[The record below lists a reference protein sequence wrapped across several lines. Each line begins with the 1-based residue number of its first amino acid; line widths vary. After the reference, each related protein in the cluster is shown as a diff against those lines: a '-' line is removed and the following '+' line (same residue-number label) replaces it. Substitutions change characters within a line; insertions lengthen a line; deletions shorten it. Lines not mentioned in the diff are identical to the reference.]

1 MTTPILQVIPW
12 NGSGLELSP
21 EIAVQVGIPPDFF
34 TSSGEIIYGM
44 DNTFAID
51 IKFKSSVP
59 GFVVQEIKKQIYDD
73 DNKTIV
79 EEAHYWEIFY
89 ISPNQKR
96 VNPDGSVYY
105 LSENA
110 DSFKYGTQKD
120 DALIKKGYYIQT
132 GDSEFYPYDN
142 SDGSVQFRNGIML
155 SSPQLVNF
163 FGDSVEF
170 ENPNTLANGLPYS
183 STKINVSGL
192 SISGPILTRLVGAT
206 WNHHEDKDIELEEK
220 FYYSDVPE
228 DAPNKYWQLTRLD
241 FQKDISESDRIAL
254 ANKLRK
260 YVYKNDKLFIKSKAK
275 IDITLADELLDYL
288 TTAQF
293 GEENNDKGGN
303 KKYKKGTNKKNTKK
317 SKKKYK
323 RAKSRKKM
331 V

>member
-21 EIAVQVGIPPDFF
+21 EIAVKVGIPPDFF

-120 DALIKKGYYIQT
+120 DALIQKGYYRV
-132 GDSEFYPYDN
+132 
-142 SDGSVQFRNGIML
+142 SV
-155 SSPQLVNF
+155 PHPWV
-163 FGDSVEF
+163 
-170 ENPNTLANGLPYS
+170 
-183 STKINVSGL
+183 
-192 SISGPILTRLVGAT
+192 RL
-206 WNHHEDKDIELEEK
+206 
-220 FYYSDVPE
+220 
-228 DAPNKYWQLTRLD
+228 
-241 FQKDISESDRIAL
+241 
-254 ANKLRK
+254 
-260 YVYKNDKLFIKSKAK
+260 
-275 IDITLADELLDYL
+275 
-288 TTAQF
+288 
-293 GEENNDKGGN
+293 
-303 KKYKKGTNKKNTKK
+303 
-317 SKKKYK
+317 
-323 RAKSRKKM
+323 
-331 V
+331 